1 MPTTPR
7 TATSPPA
14 NGGNCTNRGAT
25 RRRHAG
31 RMLLMVQNPHH
42 YPWRHAPSL
51 ASCSLTS
58 AGQPG
63 GAPINADRA
72 SPTEPGQGN
81 GRPAP
86 RRRLWP
92 MRRCAPIEKSQS
104 QLIGRNAP
112 SRVECSRSDAILQM
126 GFIQSMALRRERASP
141 MLPPSTMPGTEPQP
155 TRCAPY
161 PQARHPSAQ
170 SSPSLPEGALRHS
183 GRENIHEVASV
194 FSYCFTGKHNTP
206 SPTQLQINHSG

>member
-1 MPTTPR
+1 MICDAGATPAR

-14 NGGNCTNRGAT
+14 NGGIAAIEP
-25 RRRHAG
+25 RHAG

-141 MLPPSTMPGTEPQP
+141 MLPPSTMPGTEPRP

-161 PQARHPSAQ
+161 PQARHPSA
-170 SSPSLPEGALRHS
+170 
-183 GRENIHEVASV
+183 
-194 FSYCFTGKHNTP
+194 
-206 SPTQLQINHSG
+206 